1 MKRQLII
8 VFGVL
13 ISVVF
18 LFLAFRGLDPAAA
31 WEYIRAAQPG
41 WLVVGA
47 LTYFIAV
54 IIISLRWQFLL
65 RSVVFIPLRKLI
77 PLVSI
82 GYMGNNI
89 YPFRSG
95 EALRVYLLKRNH
107 DIAIARGATTV
118 LIERVFDGIVMLTFI
133 VVPLLFIETTSDDI
147 QQVASFAAP
156 VFLIALV
163 LFFGLAAKPDWLR
176 GLLRLVERVLPEKL
190 AELVDPIGEDII
202 IGLEGLRTPGNLA
215 GAVVCS
221 YATWAVEAGVY
232 WIVSW
237 AFDLGLGY
245 PTMLL
250 VVGTVNLAGLIPA
263 SPGQIGVFEFFVRS
277 VVVGAGVGAAVGLAY
292 AVVVHVVIWLPVTLL
307 GFFFLVREGLSLKAV
322 TRAREL
328 EDQAQTIS

>member
-1 MKRQLII
+1 MKRQLI
-8 VFGVL
+8 VAFGVL

-31 WEYIRAAQPG
+31 WEYIRAAQLG

-54 IIISLRWQFLL
+54 TIISLRWQFLL

-107 DIAIARGATTV
+107 DVAIARGATTV

-133 VVPLLFIETTSDDI
+133 VVPLLFIETTSEDI

-156 VFLIALV
+156 IFLVALV

-202 IGLEGLRTPGNLA
+202 AGLEGLRTPGNLA
-215 GAVVCS
+215 GAVICS

-237 AFDLGLGY
+237 AFDLDLGY

-277 VVVGAGVGAAVGLAY
+277 VVVGAGVGATVGLAY

-307 GFFFLVREGLSLKAV
+307 GFFFLVREGLNLKAV

-328 EDQAQTIS
+328 EDQAQTTT